1 MKRFKF
7 KIDVVV
13 DNKLNYNLDAM
24 EYGIKN
30 IIEVYLYNVGLSSK
44 VSIKGIELNDEE
56 NKIILLPNFKK
67 ERML

>member
-13 DNKLNYNLDAM
+13 DNKINYNLDAM

-30 IIEVYLYNVGLSSK
+30 IIEAYLYNVGLSSK

-56 NKIILLPNFKK
+56 NKIILLHNFKK
-67 ERML
+67 